1 MCLTELYISSFC
13 HFDKTTTTTTYSKFV
28 EKTVQ
33 ILKFANIK
41 VKIKVK
47 VLATPIF
54 INVVLTRKFQAKV
67 KYVGQQQQQLG
78 SGLQT

>member
-1 MCLTELYISSFC
+1 MCLTELYISSSS
-13 HFDKTTTTTTYSKFV
+13 HVDTTTTTTTYSKFV

-67 KYVGQQQQQLG
+67 KYV
-78 SGLQT
+78 